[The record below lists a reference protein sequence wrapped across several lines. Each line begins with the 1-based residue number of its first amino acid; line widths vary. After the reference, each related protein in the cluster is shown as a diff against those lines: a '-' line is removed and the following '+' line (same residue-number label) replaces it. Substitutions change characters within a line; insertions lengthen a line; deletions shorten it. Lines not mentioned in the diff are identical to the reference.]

1 MDDEFIT
8 VLGSML
14 NGSIIISYLPGGLL
28 AIEAVE
34 CGVKVMWDGRHMGVV
49 VVPRPDHQGHL
60 SGMCGDCDRNK
71 DNDLT
76 TKDGQNV
83 APLGNEAHT
92 LVGDSYVVLTSSGE
106 PIG

>member
-1 MDDEFIT
+1 
-8 VLGSML
+8 
-14 NGSIIISYLPGGLL
+14 
-28 AIEAVE
+28 
-34 CGVKVMWDGRHMGVV
+34 
-49 VVPRPDHQGHL
+49 
-60 SGMCGDCDRNK
+60 MCGDCDRNK

-83 APLGNEAHT
+83 AHLGNKAYT

>member
-1 MDDEFIT
+1 
-8 VLGSML
+8 ML
-14 NGSIIISYLPGGLL
+14 YFL
-28 AIEAVE
+28 IEAVE

-49 VVPRPDHQGHL
+49 AVPRPDHLGHL

-83 APLGNEAHT
+83 NICEIVDHQFKISFHNRTIEHIYYIDLWYTCVYLLNLES
-92 LVGDSYVVLTSSGE
+92 VIS
-106 PIG
+106 